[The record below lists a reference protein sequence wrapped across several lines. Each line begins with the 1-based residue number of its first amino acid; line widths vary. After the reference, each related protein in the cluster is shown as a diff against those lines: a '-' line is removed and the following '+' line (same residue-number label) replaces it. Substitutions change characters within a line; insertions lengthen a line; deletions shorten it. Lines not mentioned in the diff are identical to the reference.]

1 MKLPFGDDARTTRP
15 VISLNE
21 ADRILL
27 LALRAWGG
35 GANGSTGE
43 SATVINEDSGQFQL
57 WDRLESSWAAR
68 LRDAWA
74 RGPASAGL
82 GDADPGLARVEI
94 ERAHR
99 AEARVDPDRVHP
111 SWWVRALREESPSV
125 RRIVAATAPESV
137 RNAVQAGLLLDNDD
151 LQVDRPADPEVLA
164 WVWSLWSERLV
175 GGESERADDPPV
187 IVAMTGLSPRSGY
200 RLCRLAGIAKRVLS
214 GQDGL
219 DPETTPA
226 GRDRTE
232 WFRVQL
238 GSAGPEF
245 GAVARHDVR
254 SHPVANLPRRRR
266 TARLGLLT
274 IARLLTDCEPFRVRW
289 ALQHW
294 PYTIAKLT
302 RSLMP
307 PDAKRSAVVTQVE
320 SLVLKTA
327 WDRLNL
333 EGRSS
338 RVWPG
343 WD

>member
-1 MKLPFGDDARTTRP
+1 MRFPSRDDAGTTRP
-15 VISLNE
+15 AELNE

-27 LALRAWGG
+27 LTLRAWGEDAQRSSG
-35 GANGSTGE
+35 GVVTLAP
-43 SATVINEDSGQFQL
+43 EDSSRSRL
-57 WDRLESSWAAR
+57 WDRLESSWGQR

-74 RGPASAGL
+74 RIPASAGSRE
-82 GDADPGLARVEI
+82 GDPGSARAEI

-111 SWWVRALREESPSV
+111 SWWVRALKEESPSV

-151 LQVDRPADPEVLA
+151 LQVDRPADPQTLT

-187 IVAMTGLSPRSGY
+187 IVAMTGLSPRTGY
-200 RLCRLAGIAKRVLS
+200 RLCRLTGIAKRVLA

-219 DPETTPA
+219 DTDMRSA
-226 GRDRTE
+226 SRARTA
-232 WFRVQL
+232 WFRHQL

-254 SHPVANLPRRRR
+254 SKPAANLPRRRR

-274 IARLLTDCEPFRVRW
+274 IARLLADGEPFRVRW

-307 PDAKRSAVVTQVE
+307 SDAKRSTVVTQVE
-320 SLVLKTA
+320 WLVLKTA

-333 EGRSS
+333 EGHSS
-338 RVWPG
+338 QVWPG
-343 WD
+343 CD